1 MGMLGEEE
9 NQDGWFA
16 RLQKDLGFFKPYE
29 AILPRLIRNRGILSY
44 YMPRLAIDPKQ
55 KSPYCL
61 GYKRS
66 ETYSI
71 SELKQ
76 KKIQPSNYIG

>member
-1 MGMLGEEE
+1 M
-9 NQDGWFA
+9 
-16 RLQKDLGFFKPYE
+16 RLRKDLGFFKPYE

-55 KSPYCL
+55 KGPYCL
-61 GYKRS
+61 GYKRT
-66 ETYSI
+66 EAYSI

-76 KKIQPSNYIG
+76 KKNYSQVTASDKKNLKQKSY